1 LILDPLLRLID
12 IEPIADAVKSAL
24 KSIDELNWN
33 RNYRNRNDLV
43 PMARRVG
50 AYASAAIEGAAMPAD
65 PSHNPDDS
73 PMGILSQSALG
84 VTAEVEFQLKSF
96 LKTPLQS
103 WARLHSFIESGE
115 ERGRPRT
122 NNDVVDP
129 LHIGQPIDSAL
140 IESRMNDLVELV
152 QNSKAPAVLIASIL
166 HAELATIAPFARG
179 SQMIARATSRMYL
192 QAKQIDQLQL
202 VMPEY
207 GFYKIGRANYAKAL
221 IAYKSGTVAGVTEW
235 IETHSKALEIGATS
249 GEFLVSLCAQ
259 PN

>member
-1 LILDPLLRLID
+1 MDSLSQLLNIKPID
-12 IEPIADAVKSAL
+12 EAVKSAL

-33 RNYRNRNDLV
+33 RTYRNRKDLV

-65 PSHNPDDS
+65 PNHNPDDS

-84 VTAEVEFQLKSF
+84 VTAEVEFQLKTF

-103 WARLHSFIESGE
+103 WARLHSFIETDA

-122 NNDVVDP
+122 SNEVVDP
-129 LHIGQPIDSAL
+129 LHIGQPIDSVL
-140 IESRMNDLVELV
+140 LESRMNDLVNLA
-152 QNSKAPAVLIASIL
+152 QNSKAPAVLVAAIL
-166 HAELATIAPFARG
+166 HAELATIAPFVRG
-179 SQMIARATSRMYL
+179 SQMIARATSRMFL

-207 GFYKIGRANYAKAL
+207 GLYKIGRAKYAKAL
-221 IAYKSGTVAGVTEW
+221 IAYKTGTVEGVTEW
-235 IETHSKALEIGATS
+235 VETHSKALEIGATS
-249 GEFLVSLCAQ
+249 GQFLESLCAQ